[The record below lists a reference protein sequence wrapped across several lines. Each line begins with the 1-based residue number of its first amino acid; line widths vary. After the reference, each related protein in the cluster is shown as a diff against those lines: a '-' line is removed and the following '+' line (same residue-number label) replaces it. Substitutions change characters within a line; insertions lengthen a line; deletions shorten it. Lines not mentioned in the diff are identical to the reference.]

1 MATNDEIIAKLP
13 LALVELRKQ
22 NKDAA
27 TKAAEDRAKEFEV
40 ATAARDALE
49 KGSDE
54 RKAMNSELAKMRNQ
68 DSRKE
73 AREKAAAASTAG
85 QAIALKAELENQG
98 KIAEDN
104 KEFQKLSYQA
114 RKEDYAQRL
123 ADATSPAA
131 KKEIRQEARADAKK
145 NGSKL
150 DKIGAGIS
158 GLWEMGKKGMKAAA
172 LGGLAILSTLA
183 IGAFMIALGKF
194 LQSDTFKDMT
204 KFIQEEIL
212 PYLTE
217 IGIAIASIVG
227 AVAIV
232 KFIAIAKRVR
242 LAFLAVQ
249 TFMKVTMLENV
260 KGMIG
265 GVVGTFKKA
274 ALLIKNAFIAV
285 QVFALKTMLPAIQ
298 GMVGGV
304 VAQFAS
310 IANKIKLAFIA
321 VQTFMLK
328 TMLPA
333 IQGMIGGALAKF
345 ASIAKKIKLAFLAV
359 QAFMMATMLPAIT
372 AFMVPLLPVIA
383 AAAAVSLILYSL
395 WEAFKDFNKTLDET
409 GSIGEAIKKSLTTF
423 YSTLYGIIPALF
435 LKLVAFVADM
445 FGFEEFAKKIGDI
458 DPIAWIAK
466 SIEGLISDVVDFFK
480 MLFDFDFAG
489 FAKSLVPNW
498 AKKIL
503 GISGSEQTP
512 EQMTQERVRELES
525 KKEDLS
531 NKRSNP
537 ENRAEISKYDAEI
550 EALKLSAAESLA
562 KPTVLPKTQLSEAET
577 LEAQRLK
584 PAQFKES
591 ASIVEKLEKAKQQA
605 ELARQQT
612 AAAGQTNIV
621 DARQSSSVTTT
632 GQSGNSPVVN
642 PKYGN
647 LNSAAS
653 GGMI

>member
-1 MATNDEIIAKLP
+1 MADLQDVINKLTNEGALTRNKGANSTKSVKEILIRNQEEQSTFQSSLITQLADSVGSGDPGPSPAEQKEANEDSANADKKQSMFMQKISGGIGWLVESGKKVGKAAKLG
-13 LALVELRKQ
+13 A
-22 NKDAA
+22 
-27 TKAAEDRAKEFEV
+27 V
-40 ATAARDALE
+40 A
-49 KGSDE
+49 
-54 RKAMNSELAKMRNQ
+54 
-68 DSRKE
+68 
-73 AREKAAAASTAG
+73 
-85 QAIALKAELENQG
+85 
-98 KIAEDN
+98 
-104 KEFQKLSYQA
+104 F
-114 RKEDYAQRL
+114 
-123 ADATSPAA
+123 
-131 KKEIRQEARADAKK
+131 
-145 NGSKL
+145 
-150 DKIGAGIS
+150 
-158 GLWEMGKKGMKAAA
+158 
-172 LGGLAILSTLA
+172 LSTLA
-183 IGAFMIALGKF
+183 IGGLLIALGKF
-194 LQSDTFKDMT
+194 LQSDTFKKMT
-204 KFIQEEIL
+204 KFISEVILPKLMEFWEFVKTNWEEIAVL
-212 PYLTE
+212 
-217 IGIAIASIVG
+217 IAGIITVL
-227 AVAIV
+227 
-232 KFIAIAKRVR
+232 AIAKFIEIATRVKN
-242 LAFLAVQ
+242 AFLAIK
-249 TFMKVTMLENV
+249 TFMLVTMLENV

-265 GVVGTFKKA
+265 GALTKGKQTFTMVA
-274 ALLIKNAFIAV
+274 TLVKNAFLAV
-285 QVFALKTMLPAIQ
+285 QAFMLQTMLPAVK
-298 GMVGGV
+298 GMIGGV
-304 VAQFAS
+304 LVRFAS

-321 VQTFMLK
+321 VQAFMLG

-333 IQGMIGGALAKF
+333 I
-345 ASIAKKIKLAFLAV
+345 V
-359 QAFMMATMLPAIT
+359 AFMI
-372 AFMVPLLPVIA
+372 PLLPFIAIA
-383 AAAAVSLILYSL
+383 AAIAFVLYAL
-395 WEAFKDFNKTLDET
+395 YEAFLDFRKTLEET
-409 GSIGEAIKKSLTTF
+409 GSIGEAIKVAIGKFVGVL
-423 YSTLYGIIPALF
+423 LGAIPALF
-435 LKLVAFVADM
+435 LKLVAFVADL
-445 FGFEEFAKKIGDI
+445 FGFKEFAEKIGDI
-458 DPIAWIAK
+458 DPIQFIADSVK
-466 SIEGLISDVVDFFK
+466 SLIDTVVDFFK

-489 FAKSLVPNW
+489 FAKSLLPGGI
-498 AKKIL
+498 KKIL

>member
-321 VQTFMLK
+321 VQTFMLG
-328 TMLPA
+328 TMLP
-333 IQGMIGGALAKF
+333 
-345 ASIAKKIKLAFLAV
+345 S
-359 QAFMMATMLPAIT
+359 IT
-372 AFMVPLLPVIA
+372 AFMTPLLPIIL
-383 AAAAVSLILYSL
+383 AAAAVAFILYAL
-395 WEAFKDFNKTLDET
+395 WEAFQDFRKTLDET
-409 GSIGEAIKKSLTTF
+409 GSIGEAIKVAIGKFVGVL
-423 YSTLYGIIPALF
+423 LGAIPALF
-435 LKLVAFVADM
+435 LKLVAFVADL
-445 FGFEEFAKKIGDI
+445 FGFKEFAKKVGDI
-458 DPIAWIAK
+458 DPIQFIAD
-466 SIEGLISDVVDFFK
+466 SVTSLIDSVVDFFK
-480 MLFDFDFAG
+480 MLFDFDFSGYIGGMIKKAG
-489 FAKSLVPNW
+489 GLVGRAFSGLFGGSDESPEDAK
-498 AKKIL
+498 AK
-503 GISGSEQTP
+503 
-512 EQMTQERVRELES
+512 RET
-525 KKEDLS
+525 
-531 NKRSNP
+531 
-537 ENRAEISKYDAEI
+537 
-550 EALKLSAAESLA
+550 KLQ
-562 KPTVLPKTQLSEAET
+562 QLSERSQAMSKAQKADIEQTMSNLVDSKTGQAYASEGET
-577 LEAQRLK
+577 QQEANYRAAKYKEELTRNNLESQKLK
-584 PAQFKES
+584 PSQYKES
-591 ASIVEKLEKAKQQA
+591 ASIVEKMEKSKQQA
-605 ELARQQT
+605 ELAKQQST
-612 AAAGQTNIV
+612 AAGPTNIV

-632 GQSGNSPVVN
+632 GQSGNSSLVN
-642 PKYGN
+642 NKFGR
-647 LNSAAS
+647 LNINAAGS
-653 GGMI
+653 GLDM

>member
-1 MATNDEIIAKLP
+1 MADLQDVINKLTNEGALTRNKGANSTKSVKEILIRNQEEQSTFQSSLITQLADSVGSGDPGPSPAEQKEANEDSANADKKQSMFMQKISGGIGWLVESGKKVGKAAKLG
-13 LALVELRKQ
+13 A
-22 NKDAA
+22 
-27 TKAAEDRAKEFEV
+27 V
-40 ATAARDALE
+40 A
-49 KGSDE
+49 
-54 RKAMNSELAKMRNQ
+54 
-68 DSRKE
+68 
-73 AREKAAAASTAG
+73 
-85 QAIALKAELENQG
+85 
-98 KIAEDN
+98 
-104 KEFQKLSYQA
+104 F
-114 RKEDYAQRL
+114 
-123 ADATSPAA
+123 
-131 KKEIRQEARADAKK
+131 
-145 NGSKL
+145 
-150 DKIGAGIS
+150 
-158 GLWEMGKKGMKAAA
+158 
-172 LGGLAILSTLA
+172 LSTLA
-183 IGAFMIALGKF
+183 IGGLLIALGKF
-194 LQSDTFKDMT
+194 LQSDTFKDLT
-204 KFIQEEIL
+204 KFISEVILPKLMEFWEFVKTNWEEIAVL
-212 PYLTE
+212 
-217 IGIAIASIVG
+217 IAGIITVL
-227 AVAIV
+227 
-232 KFIAIAKRVR
+232 AIAKFIEIATRVKN
-242 LAFLAVQ
+242 AFLAIK
-249 TFMKVTMLENV
+249 TFMLVTMLENV

-265 GVVGTFKKA
+265 GALTKGKQTFTMVA
-274 ALLIKNAFIAV
+274 TLVKNAFLAV
-285 QVFALKTMLPAIQ
+285 QAFMLQTMLPAVK
-298 GMVGGV
+298 GMIGGV
-304 VAQFAS
+304 LVRFAS

-321 VQTFMLK
+321 VQAFMLG

-333 IQGMIGGALAKF
+333 I
-345 ASIAKKIKLAFLAV
+345 V
-359 QAFMMATMLPAIT
+359 AFMI
-372 AFMVPLLPVIA
+372 PLLPFIAIA
-383 AAAAVSLILYSL
+383 AAIAFVLYAL
-395 WEAFKDFNKTLDET
+395 YEAFLDFRKTLEET
-409 GSIGEAIKKSLTTF
+409 GSIGEAIKVAIGKFVGVL
-423 YSTLYGIIPALF
+423 LGAIPALF
-435 LKLVAFVADM
+435 LKLVAFVADL
-445 FGFEEFAKKIGDI
+445 FGFKEFAKKVGDI
-458 DPIAWIAK
+458 DPIQFIAD
-466 SIEGLISDVVDFFK
+466 SVTSLIDSVVDFFK

-489 FAKSLVPNW
+489 FAKSLLPGGI
-498 AKKIL
+498 KKIL

>member
-68 DSRKE
+68 DSRAE
-73 AREKAAAASTAG
+73 ARAKEAAASTAG
-85 QAIALKAELENQG
+85 QAIALKAELESQG

-104 KEFQKLSYQA
+104 KEFQKLSYEA

-131 KKEIRQEARADAKK
+131 KKEIREEARADAKK
-145 NGSKL
+145 NGSRL
-150 DKIGAGIS
+150 DKIAAGIG
-158 GLWEMGKKGMKAAA
+158 GLFEMGKKGLKTAA
-172 LGGLAILSTLA
+172 LGGMALLSTLA
-183 IGAFMIALGKF
+183 LGGLLIALGKF

-232 KFIAIAKRVR
+232 KFIAIAKKVR

-260 KGMIG
+260 KSMIG

-285 QVFALKTMLPAIQ
+285 QTFMLQTMLPA
-298 GMVGGV
+298 V
-304 VAQFAS
+304 
-310 IANKIKLAFIA
+310 K
-321 VQTFMLK
+321 
-328 TMLPA
+328 
-333 IQGMIGGALAKF
+333 GMIGGVLAKF

-359 QAFMMATMLPAIT
+359 QAFMLGTMLPAIA
-372 AFMVPLLPVIA
+372 AFMVPLLPFIAIA
-383 AAAAVSLILYSL
+383 AAVALVLYGL
-395 WEAFKDFNKTLDET
+395 WEAFQDFRKTLDET
-409 GSIGEAIKKSLTTF
+409 GSIGEAIKVAIGKFVGVL
-423 YSTLYGIIPALF
+423 LGAIPALF
-435 LKLVAFVADM
+435 LKLVAFVADL
-445 FGFEEFAKKIGDI
+445 FGFKEFAKKIGDI
-458 DPIAWIAK
+458 DPIQFIADTAVKFMDKIGKFFGSMFDIDFSSLLDQIVPAFVKK
-466 SIEGLISDVVDFFK
+466 SWLGRQL
-480 MLFDFDFAG
+480 G
-489 FAKSLVPNW
+489 F
-498 AKKIL
+498 
-503 GISGSEQTP
+503 SGGETVTP
-512 EQMTQERVRELES
+512 EAASAARKETTQERIKTLEKEMIATS
-525 KKEDLS
+525 SGERGYENMSQRAAIMAAEVERLKKEAGL
-531 NKRSNP
+531 
-537 ENRAEISKYDAEI
+537 
-550 EALKLSAAESLA
+550 SLA
-562 KPTVLPKTQLSEAET
+562 LVPQALPKAKMSEAET
-577 LEAQRLK
+577 LEAQRLSPSQYK
-584 PAQFKES
+584 QS
-591 ASIVEKLEKAKQQA
+591 GSIQEKMEKSKQQA

-612 AAAGQTNIV
+612 ASAGQTNIV

-632 GQSGNSPVVN
+632 GQSGNSSLTNNKFV
-642 PKYGN
+642 N
-647 LNSAAS
+647 LNLAGS
-653 GGMI
+653 GLDM